1 MTLIQ
6 FCTSAYSFNQCS
18 HFEKSWFVAGS
29 IGQKVSS
36 TVYGRTVDKDTGRKQ
51 MHLAFYSCELE
62 LNFSAIKGNLNG
74 INPEI
79 RVQQLWKR
87 FTCDIHGTKGRSS
100 IV

>member
-1 MTLIQ
+1 
-6 FCTSAYSFNQCS
+6 
-18 HFEKSWFVAGS
+18 
-29 IGQKVSS
+29 
-36 TVYGRTVDKDTGRKQ
+36 

-87 FTCDIHGTKGRSS
+87 FTCGLHIHGTRQVFHCLRASL
-100 IV
+100 I

>member
-1 MTLIQ
+1 MGALWIRIL
-6 FCTSAYSFNQCS
+6 
-18 HFEKSWFVAGS
+18 E
-29 IGQKVSS
+29 
-36 TVYGRTVDKDTGRKQ
+36 RKKK

-87 FTCDIHGTKGRSS
+87 FTCGLHTRN
-100 IV
+100 

>member
-6 FCTSAYSFNQCS
+6 FFVPQPTLINVVTREILVCCS
-18 HFEKSWFVAGS
+18 S

-36 TVYGRTVDKDTGRKQ
+36 TVYGRTVDKDTGKETNK
-51 MHLAFYSCELE
+51 MHLVYSCELE

-87 FTCDIHGTKGRSS
+87 FTWLTHTRN
-100 IV
+100 

>member
-1 MTLIQ
+1 
-6 FCTSAYSFNQCS
+6 
-18 HFEKSWFVAGS
+18 
-29 IGQKVSS
+29 
-36 TVYGRTVDKDTGRKQ
+36 

-79 RVQQLWKR
+79 RVQQLLKR
-87 FTCDIHGTKGRSS
+87 TCGLHIHGTKGRSS

>member
-1 MTLIQ
+1 
-6 FCTSAYSFNQCS
+6 
-18 HFEKSWFVAGS
+18 
-29 IGQKVSS
+29 
-36 TVYGRTVDKDTGRKQ
+36 

-79 RVQQLWKR
+79 RVQQLFETLHLW
-87 FTCDIHGTKGRSS
+87 FIHGTKGRSS